1 MYSRKVSG
9 KTLTFGVSG
18 KLWKNA
24 LIMYDRET
32 KTLWSHLTGEAVY
45 GPMQGEKLTM
55 LSSVPK
61 VKWKDWKTSSKD
73 RHAKGKTKRKPKK

>member
-9 KTLTFGVSG
+9 KTLSFGVSG

-32 KTLWSHLTGEAVY
+32 STLWSHLTGEAVH
-45 GPMQGEKLTM
+45 GPLEGEKLTM
-55 LSSVPK
+55 LTSVPK
-61 VKWKDWKTSSKD
+61 VRWKDWKSQHPD
-73 RHAKGKTKRKPKK
+73 IPLA